1 MAKLNYLS
9 RYNLIIKKLKKAP
22 ASFEVIFRFL
32 EQESEISGQNL
43 RISKRTF
50 QRDIEEI
57 LSLYDIEIKYDFS
70 RKVYFIT
77 DDFQSETNMRMLD
90 AFDLFQSLKMSEKMK
105 QNICFEKRK
114 PQGTQFLSNLLQAIK
129 YRNVI
134 ELLHQKFS
142 EEWPFLHKL
151 EPLAIKESQ
160 GRWYL
165 IANEIGKNKIK
176 TYGLDRVHEVTI
188 MKQKFNPIPF
198 DVDEYYKDCF
208 GIIRPEDEEFASV
221 FELIFNK
228 NQGYYIKTY
237 HLHHSQKLIE
247 DDENETKFS
256 YKMYI
261 TYDLIKEIVSYG
273 KSFIKSDS
281 IEINAAIKEYILT

>member
-1 MAKLNYLS
+1 MAKLDYLS

-22 ASFEVIFRFL
+22 ASFEVIYKFL
-32 EQESEISGQNL
+32 EQESEISGHNL
-43 RISKRTF
+43 CISKRTF

-129 YRNVI
+129 YRNII

-237 HLHHSQKLIE
+237 PLHHSQKLIE
-247 DDENETKFS
+247 DDEYETKFS

-261 TYDLIKEIVSYG
+261 TYDLIRVC
-273 KSFIKSDS
+273 
-281 IEINAAIKEYILT
+281 